1 MFKIVTTGWFSLL
14 ILFSMM
20 FQLNEVRYAYADG
33 SVSLPKLAT
42 APGIPLPDWAMRP
55 VVVTVEDETNAQR
68 FHSEGNDFY
77 AQKEYEKSIAFLT
90 RSVQLNPNE
99 SRVWFDLA
107 MALSKRVEY
116 QKAEDALMQA
126 ITLDPDFKEA
136 YKRISLVLC
145 LQGKCASGGG
155 AGPR

>member
-33 SVSLPKLAT
+33 SVSLPKVVT
-42 APGIPLPDWAMRP
+42 APGVPLPDWAMRP
-55 VVVTVEDETNAQR
+55 VVVTEEDGTNAQR

-77 AQKEYEKSIAFLT
+77 ALKEYEKSIASLT

-99 SRVWFDLA
+99 SQVWFDLA
-107 MALSKRVEY
+107 MVLTKKLEL

-126 ITLDPDFKEA
+126 ITLDPDFEEA
-136 YKRISLVLC
+136 YLRISIVLC
-145 LQGKCASGGG
+145 MQGKCASGGG
-155 AGPR
+155 AGPG

>member
-14 ILFSMM
+14 ILFSVM
-20 FQLNEVRYAYADG
+20 FQLNEVRNAYADG

-42 APGIPLPDWAMRP
+42 GPKTPLPDWAVRP
-55 VVVTVEDETNAQR
+55 VVVTEEDNTNAQR
-68 FHSEGNDFY
+68 LHIEGNDFY
-77 AQKEYEKSIAFLT
+77 SRKEYEKSIATLT

-107 MALSKRVEY
+107 MALTWKSEL

-136 YKRISLVLC
+136 YVRISIVLC

-155 AGPR
+155 F